1 MKKMIL
7 GVLCAVISLS
17 VSAQAIREGEMALVY
32 YMPQTQMV
40 IDVEYETVI
49 LHRGIYSEYAKQYL
63 GSAEVVSDD
72 DMWYRMTD
80 IHTRLQT
87 AADYTRM
94 CKVTDYP
101 LLLLSRKGT
110 LLGYNIAAK
119 RKDSNSS
126 ANMSTGHSGSGDPN
140 ALHRS
145 LRSSIHAQEEESKG
159 RLVLPL
165 FEEHLA
171 GKSLAEQAHGAA
183 KLIYRIRENR
193 MYLVGGEVDKVP
205 ADGRAMELALNKLDE
220 MERELVELFIG
231 RIEVVK
237 HKKSFTYVPVKTEE
251 VDLAYFSE
259 TQGFTTSESGDAIKL
274 SITARRQTKGHA
286 NVDNKKKAPQPSQ
299 IFYNLPGSATYKITY
314 LNEVRAEG
322 EIPVAQFGVSVPL
335 AQDLFNGKEQPQI
348 RFNPQTGNIESIEY

>member
-49 LHRGIYSEYAKQYL
+49 LHRGIYSEYAQQYL

-110 LLGYNIAAK
+110 LLGYNIEREKKESSRSHPASAPKAK
-119 RKDSNSS
+119 
-126 ANMSTGHSGSGDPN
+126 
-140 ALHRS
+140 L
-145 LRSSIHAQEEESKG
+145 EESKVH
-159 RLVLPL
+159 VLPL

>member
-1 MKKMIL
+1 MKKQVIL
-7 GVLCAVISLS
+7 GVICAMMSLS

-40 IDVEYETVI
+40 IDIEYETVI
-49 LHRGIYSEYAKQYL
+49 LHRGIYAEYAKQYL

-80 IHTRLQT
+80 IHTRIQT
-87 AADYTRM
+87 TADYTRL

-101 LLLLSRKGT
+101 LLVLSRKGT
-110 LLGYNIAAK
+110 LLGYNIEREKKESARSDHHATPKAK
-119 RKDSNSS
+119 
-126 ANMSTGHSGSGDPN
+126 A
-140 ALHRS
+140 
-145 LRSSIHAQEEESKG
+145 EESKVH
-159 RLVLPL
+159 VLPL

-193 MYLVGGEVDKVP
+193 LYLVGGEVDKVP
-205 ADGRAMELALNKLDE
+205 ADGRSMELALNKLDE

-251 VDLAYFSE
+251 VELAYFSE
-259 TQGFTTSESGDAIKL
+259 TQGFTTAESGDAIKL

-299 IFYNLPGSATYKITY
+299 IFYNLPGSAAYKITY
-314 LNEVRAEG
+314 LNEVRTEG

-335 AQDLFNGKEQPQI
+335 AQDLFNGKEQPHI
-348 RFNPQTGNIESIEY
+348 RFNPQTGNIESIEN

>member
-1 MKKMIL
+1 MLVGSTRISIEAL
-7 GVLCAVISLS
+7 GIAFS
-17 VSAQAIREGEMALVY
+17 V
-32 YMPQTQMV
+32 
-40 IDVEYETVI
+40 
-49 LHRGIYSEYAKQYL
+49 
-63 GSAEVVSDD
+63 
-72 DMWYRMTD
+72 
-80 IHTRLQT
+80 
-87 AADYTRM
+87 

-110 LLGYNIAAK
+110 LLGYNIEREKKESSRSHPASAPKAK
-119 RKDSNSS
+119 
-126 ANMSTGHSGSGDPN
+126 
-140 ALHRS
+140 L
-145 LRSSIHAQEEESKG
+145 EESKVH
-159 RLVLPL
+159 VLPL